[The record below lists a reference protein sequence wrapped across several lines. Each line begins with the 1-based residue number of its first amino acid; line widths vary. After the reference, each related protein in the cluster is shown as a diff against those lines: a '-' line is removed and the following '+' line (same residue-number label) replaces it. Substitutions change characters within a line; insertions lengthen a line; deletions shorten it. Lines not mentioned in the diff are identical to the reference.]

1 MKEANVTIG
10 FAFLNFTMASFIKP
24 YILIEKEGKSQKLK
38 QFFFNTLF
46 VVKGWYSVMFLGDA

>member
-1 MKEANVTIG
+1 
-10 FAFLNFTMASFIKP
+10 MASFIKS